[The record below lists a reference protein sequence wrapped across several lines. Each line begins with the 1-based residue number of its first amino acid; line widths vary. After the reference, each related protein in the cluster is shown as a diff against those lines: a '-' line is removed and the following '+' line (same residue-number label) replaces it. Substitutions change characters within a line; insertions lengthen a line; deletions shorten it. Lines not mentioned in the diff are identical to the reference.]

1 MGFMELERV
10 VLERDFPE
18 HGLRKGDVGTVVDV
32 HNPDAALVEFVL
44 PTGDTLA
51 LLDLTTKDVRKAT
64 PSDVLAV
71 RAR

>member
-1 MGFMELERV
+1 MSFVELERV
-10 VLERDFPE
+10 VLERDLPE

-32 HNPDAALVEFVL
+32 HTTDAALVEFVL

-51 LLDLTTKDVRKAT
+51 LLDLTTNDVRKVT
-64 PSDVLAV
+64 PADILTV